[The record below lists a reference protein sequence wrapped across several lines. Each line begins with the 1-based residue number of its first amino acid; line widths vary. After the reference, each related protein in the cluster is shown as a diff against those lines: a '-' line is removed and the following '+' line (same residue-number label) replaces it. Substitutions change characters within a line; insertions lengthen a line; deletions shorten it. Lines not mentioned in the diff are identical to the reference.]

1 MSVPTLSPAIRP
13 ADIVRYYD
21 TLEPDYRY
29 MWNLGRNVAMHF
41 GYWDAATR
49 SLPEAL
55 ERENA
60 VLAELARVRRGDRV
74 LDAGCGIGGS
84 AIYLA
89 REHDCRVTGVT
100 LSAKQV
106 RTARRLARRAGVA
119 ERTEF
124 LCRDFQQ
131 TGFPDAAFDV
141 VWAIESVCHAPD
153 KAALSREFHRV
164 LAPGGRLVVADGF
177 AAREH
182 FAPADRALM
191 DRWLRGWCVEALA
204 TADGF
209 SRALAAAGFG
219 QIRFRDATPNVL
231 PSSRRLYRW
240 SRPLL
245 GLAGVLRWCGPTWRT
260 RALNLVAAHGQYLAL
275 TRGLWQYGLI
285 VAHKPNFR

>member
-1 MSVPTLSPAIRP
+1 MAANSISPA
-13 ADIVRYYD
+13 AIVRYYD
-21 TLEPDYRY
+21 VLEPDYRY

-60 VLAELARVRRGDRV
+60 VLAELARVHRGTRV

-89 REHDCRVTGVT
+89 RHHGCRVTGVT
-100 LSAKQV
+100 LSARQV
-106 RTARRLARRAGVA
+106 RTAQRLARRAGVA
-119 ERTEF
+119 GGTEF

-131 TGFPDAAFDV
+131 TGFPDGAFDV
-141 VWAIESVCHAPD
+141 VWALESVCHAPD
-153 KAALSREFHRV
+153 KARLSREFFRV

-177 AAREH
+177 AARAH

-191 DRWLRGWCVEALA
+191 DRWLRGWCVESLA
-204 TADGF
+204 TLEEF
-209 SRALAAAGFG
+209 TRALGAAGFVG
-219 QIRFRDATPNVL
+219 VQVRDATPNVL
-231 PSSRRLYRW
+231 PSSRHLYRW

-245 GLAGVLRWCGPTWRT
+245 GLAAVLRWCGPNLRT
-260 RALNLVAAHGQYLAL
+260 RALNIVAAHGQYLAL
-275 TRGLWQYGLI
+275 TRGLWRYGLI
-285 VAHKPNFR
+285 VASKLPPE